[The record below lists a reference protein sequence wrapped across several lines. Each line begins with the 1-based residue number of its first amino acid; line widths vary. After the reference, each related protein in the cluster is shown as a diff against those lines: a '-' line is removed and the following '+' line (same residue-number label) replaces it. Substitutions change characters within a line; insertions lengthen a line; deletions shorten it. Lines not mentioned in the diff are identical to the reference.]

1 MNIIMTQRVIIAVP
15 FDHHHDSLRYRQ
27 KSKTGKYSTHPI
39 LGIGHKAL
47 DFIERDYI
55 QGEMR

>member
-1 MNIIMTQRVIIAVP
+1 MTQRVIIAVP